1 VTLPTEPLEMRKCP
15 LTLSLAK
22 PGQNTEAILKTYEQ
36 FNHGDI
42 HTIITSFCIKKKAQ
56 NSNN

>member
-1 VTLPTEPLEMRKCP
+1 MRKCP
-15 LTLSLAK
+15 LNFSLAK

-42 HTIITSFCIKKKAQ
+42 HTITTSFCIKKMLKITTP
-56 NSNN
+56 